1 MQYSELIEK
10 RKHGTPDFPVEYYYI
25 DKTHPRYVMA
35 AHWHKEFEIIRV
47 LDGHLTV
54 YLNTAKYELGKGE
67 CLFIEGGCL
76 KRAMP
81 KDCAYE
87 CLVFDAAM
95 LEQQSSL
102 NISELTFQNYI
113 APEEAEV
120 HQTIQGLLSAMA
132 ERQPYYKL
140 DVTGL
145 IYKLFYQLLQKKFI
159 LQTTT
164 PTADRGLKTVISLL
178 KWIKKNYT
186 QEITLE
192 KISQYAGL
200 SEKYLCRIFKAYT
213 SKTIMDYVNEIRIEQ
228 ACVEL
233 AYTSVT
239 EAAFNCGFNNLS
251 YFCKLFKKYKGM
263 TPREY
268 KKQALPQK

>member
-25 DKTHPRYVMA
+25 DKTHPRYVMV

-47 LDGHLTV
+47 ISGHLTV
-54 YLNTAKYELGKGE
+54 YLNTTKYELGKGE
-67 CLFIEGGCL
+67 SLFIEGGCL
-76 KRAMP
+76 KRAAP
-81 KDCAYE
+81 KDCTYE
-87 CLVFDAAM
+87 CLVFDAAI
-95 LEQQSSL
+95 LERQSSL
-102 NISELTFQNYI
+102 NISEFTFQNHI
-113 APEEAEV
+113 PLEETEI
-120 HQTIQGLLSAMA
+120 HHTIGSLLSSMR
-132 ERQPYYKL
+132 EKQPYYKL

-268 KKQALPQK
+268 KKKL